1 MGKADIMN
9 SIKNSFLE
17 GNNSHAFLL
26 DTNNVDNCLADVLD
40 LIKVINCDNHCE
52 EDEPCNICRTIDSG
66 NNPDVRVI
74 MPDGKDIKKDQIMG
88 VIDNFSTK
96 PFMNKYSIY
105 VIVDADL
112 MNVVASNK
120 LLKFLEE
127 PEGNIVG
134 FFITSKVS
142 NIISTIRSRCELYN
156 VTYDEDSLLKVL
168 NINESEYDSYFSKS
182 LELVSKLN
190 TDPKYLLMSESKN
203 YSKLERVDILNIFK
217 LIYKFYIIKYEY
229 DYHNKYKNVENIDQ
243 ILDAVVINDIN
254 LIVKR
259 IKLLDNIINDFQL
272 NVNKELFLNN
282 FFIRWE

>member
-1 MGKADIMN
+1 MGKVDIMN

-26 DTNNVDNCLADVLD
+26 DTNNVDNCLKDILD
-40 LIKVINCDNHCE
+40 LIKFINCDNHCE
-52 EDEPCNICRTIDSG
+52 EEEPCNICRTIDAG

-74 MPDGKDIKKDQIMG
+74 MPDGKDIKKDQIMS

-96 PFMNKYSIY
+96 TFMNKYSIY

-127 PEGNIVG
+127 PEENIVG

-156 VTYDEDSLLKVL
+156 ITYDEDSLLKVL